1 MNAARAR
8 EAAMDDR
15 AKRILSLFDE
25 LDRRKLDLHAFFELA
40 GGNDPAEREA
50 VLDAVTRLAK
60 QGLLAYAEGSDFYV
74 RTEAGRLAIA
84 GPREVTLYTRRG
96 CHLCDDAKAAMAPIL
111 REFGATLR
119 EVDIDQDADLHE
131 AYTGEV
137 PVIFLGP
144 RKIAK
149 HRLDQVQ
156 FRHQLEQAA
165 KRPAS

>member
-1 MNAARAR
+1 
-8 EAAMDDR
+8 MDDR

-25 LDRRKLDLHAFFELA
+25 LDRPKLDLHALFELA

-60 QGLLAYAEGSDFYV
+60 EGLLAYAEGSDFYT

-84 GPREVTLYTRRG
+84 GPREVTLYTRSG
-96 CHLCDDAKAAMAPIL
+96 CHLCDEAKAAMAPIL

-119 EVDIDQDADLHE
+119 EVDIDQDAELRE
-131 AYTGEV
+131 RYTNDV

-149 HRLDQVQ
+149 HRLDPVQ

>member
-1 MNAARAR
+1 
-8 EAAMDDR
+8 MDDR

-25 LDRRKLDLHAFFELA
+25 LDRRKLDLHAFFELV

-60 QGLLAYAEGSDFYV
+60 QGLLADAEGGDLYV

-84 GPREVTLYTRRG
+84 GPREVTLYTRSG
-96 CHLCDDAKAAMAPIL
+96 CHLCDEAKAAMAPLL

-119 EVDIDQDADLHE
+119 EVDIDQDAE
-131 AYTGEV
+131 VRERYTNDV

-149 HRLDQVQ
+149 HRLDPVQ

-165 KRPAS
+165 R